1 MKYLRA
7 VDLDT
12 PEEDAS
18 LGLIP
23 AVLCCMLLAHF
34 KTLGTSC
41 SKVGWSYPV
50 DKLLQPLD
58 KWGQLTIIIEE
69 G

>member
-1 MKYLRA
+1 MKDLRA

-18 LGLIP
+18 LGLMP
-23 AVLCCMLLAHF
+23 AVLVCRMLLANF
-34 KTLGTSC
+34 KTLGSSC

-50 DKLLQPLD
+50 DKLL
-58 KWGQLTIIIEE
+58 
-69 G
+69 